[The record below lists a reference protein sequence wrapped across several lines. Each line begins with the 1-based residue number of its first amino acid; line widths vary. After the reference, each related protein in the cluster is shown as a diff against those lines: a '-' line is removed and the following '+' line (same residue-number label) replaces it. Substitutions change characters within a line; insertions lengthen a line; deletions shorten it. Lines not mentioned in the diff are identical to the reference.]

1 MLVRGFAR
9 LPSAILPLVVVALE
23 GASRQADSFF
33 LVLAAVQFITSSVA
47 PIFETVLVPFV
58 ADHRHSAGSA
68 SFVRSVIT
76 RTLRIGGPVC
86 VAASIAALLAAHGSV
101 PTPFGW
107 DDAWRHL
114 SVLALLPVLNALASI
129 LAGYL
134 NATEWFLWSATS
146 GSVRGVVAL
155 ALGWLL
161 RPYLG
166 VFGFAVGISAGEA
179 AALAWLCASGPGRS
193 ALFARASTAPELARF
208 WTLYSAA
215 ATSGAANSSKG
226 FVDRFVA
233 SAIGPGA
240 VSLIE
245 ATERLFLMAVS
256 FAGAPLATIL
266 LSRWSGDASR
276 ADNRAAL
283 LRERLG
289 GARRLAALLGI
300 GTLVIYPLVV
310 LTPLWTRLF
319 GHVPGADIGTVK
331 LALLLYCAGGLP
343 YMLGLA
349 ANQAVLV
356 LQDARFVVAVG
367 TSIAVL
373 NLVFDVLLVRLIGLP
388 GIALASTLLHTC
400 GWLAAEWRVRQD
412 DHRR

>member
-1 MLVRGFAR
+1 M
-9 LPSAILPLVVVALE
+9 VALE

-33 LVLAAVQFITSSVA
+33 LVLAAVQFVTNSVA

-58 ADHRHSAGSA
+58 ASQPHAADAA
-68 SFVRSVIT
+68 SFVRSVMR
-76 RTLRIGGPVC
+76 RTLRVAGPLC
-86 VAASIAALLAAHGSV
+86 LVASLTALLAQAWTV
-101 PTPFGW
+101 PAPFGW
-107 DDAWRHL
+107 DNAWRHL
-114 SVLALLPVLNALASI
+114 SVLALLPLLSALASI

-134 NATEWFLWSATS
+134 NATEWFLWSSTA
-146 GSVRGVVAL
+146 GSVRGLVSL

-161 RPYLG
+161 RPQLG
-166 VFGFAVGISAGEA
+166 VFGFAVGITAGEL
-179 AALAWLCASGPGRS
+179 AALAWLCASRPG
-193 ALFARASTAPELARF
+193 LGVLRADPASAPELARF

-233 SAIGPGA
+233 SGLGPGA

-276 ADNRAAL
+276 TVNRAAV
-283 LRERLG
+283 LRERLA
-289 GARRLAALLGI
+289 GARGLAAALGLA
-300 GTLVIYPLVV
+300 TLAIYPVVV
-310 LTPLWTRLF
+310 LTPVWTRLF
-319 GHVPGADIGTVK
+319 GHVSGAEVGTVK

-356 LQDARFVVAVG
+356 LQDARFVIGVG
-367 TSIAVL
+367 TTIAVL
-373 NLVFDVLLVRLIGLP
+373 NVVLDVLFVRLIGLP

-400 GWLAAEWRVRQD
+400 GWLAAEWRVRRP
-412 DHRR
+412 DHMAARQPERGKT